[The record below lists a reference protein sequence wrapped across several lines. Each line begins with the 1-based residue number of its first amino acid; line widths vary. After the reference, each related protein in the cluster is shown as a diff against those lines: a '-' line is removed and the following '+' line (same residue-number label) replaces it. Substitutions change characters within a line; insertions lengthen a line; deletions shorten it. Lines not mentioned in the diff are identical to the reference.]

1 MLRNMKNFGT
11 SFSRPLNYPY
21 SKTVFHSKA
30 HAKSREERRWHG
42 TTYECNVGDP
52 NEEDFCDSPACQ
64 LCQTI
69 SRSFGTSK
77 FKSGVHTSK
86 ASSRWV
92 HPYFHSDS
100 LILTL
105 AFFARSSTYS
115 DDVMLLVDVCFGDQ
129 ISLARDEI
137 PPEGFKDY
145 DTVSGYRLTFYRG
158 CIPLVFIYLL
168 HQARI
173 SKRSSNGQSS
183 PVDDVIVCQKNAI
196 RPSYLVFYG

>member
-1 MLRNMKNFGT
+1 MLLEALRGHVTFQEVSDLFKNT
-11 SFSRPLNYPY
+11 WKTSRPCPEVLRVYKIVENSSHAAKYE
-21 SKTVFHSKA
+21 KFRKA

-86 ASSRWV
+86 ASSR
-92 HPYFHSDS
+92 
-100 LILTL
+100 
-105 AFFARSSTYS
+105 SSTYS

-145 DTVSGYRLTFYRG
+145 DT
-158 CIPLVFIYLL
+158 
-168 HQARI
+168 ARI